1 MSKGIGEKLL
11 GLFIEE
17 DVEDA
22 APEAAPPRSPEDPA
36 AKTSKEARAERS
48 TARPPLPPPVVTPG
62 AVHDGRSF
70 TAVYQRAGLPDSDR
84 ERLAKVIGLVETL
97 PSEASPEVK
106 RAIVGASL
114 EAFGVPIEGV
124 VHTGNGALA
133 ALDAYVIEGQR
144 RTQEVLGQAEA
155 RIAKLSAEI
164 EEVRR
169 LMTVQA
175 EAQQELVRSTA
186 TERARVRSV
195 LDFFD
200 GARGASADGASSA
213 SANTASLS
221 ASPDPRGVP
230 RLRRIS

>member
-17 DVEDA
+17 EVD
-22 APEAAPPRSPEDPA
+22 
-36 AKTSKEARAERS
+36 S
-48 TARPPLPPPVVTPG
+48 TAKPEVEPEVEPVKAKPAPRAPVSPPVVAPG
-62 AVHDGRSF
+62 AVHDGGSF
-70 TAVYQRAGLPDSDR
+70 AAVYRRAGLPDAERDR
-84 ERLAKVIGLVETL
+84 LTKVIGLVESL
-97 PSEASPEVK
+97 PSEATPEVK

-124 VHTGNGALA
+124 VATGNGAIA

-144 RTQEVLGQAEA
+144 RTQEVLADAEK

-169 LMTVQA
+169 LMAVQA
-175 EAQQELVRSTA
+175 NAQQELVRSTA
-186 TERARVRSV
+186 NERARVRV
-195 LDFFD
+195 ALDFFE
-200 GARGASADGASSA
+200 GARTVSQA
-213 SANTASLS
+213 
-221 ASPDPRGVP
+221 VP